1 MKTYMLKTAE
11 IKRSWIIIDAKD
23 RVLGQVATEIAVQ
36 LMGKNKPTF
45 TPHIDNGDFV
55 IVLNAKKVVVTGAKS
70 QRKLY
75 NRHSLLPGGITTN
88 TFDQLLDKHPDQI
101 ILGAVNNML
110 PKNKMRSDR
119 LARLKIYEGM
129 EHPHQGQT
137 NIKAEAKTEE
147 VTSEV
152 KES

>member
-1 MKTYMLKTAE
+1 MLKTAE
-11 IKRSWIIIDAKD
+11 IKRNWIVVDAAD
-23 RVLGQVATEIAVQ
+23 RVLGQVATEIATK
-36 LMGKNKPTF
+36 LIGKLKTTY

-55 IVLNAKKVVVTGAKS
+55 IVLNASKVVVTGAKS

-88 TFDQLLDKHPDQI
+88 TFEQLLAKKPEQI
-101 ILGAVNNML
+101 IQLAVHNML
-110 PKNKMRSDR
+110 PKNKQRADR
-119 LARLKIYEGM
+119 MARLKVYKGA

-137 NIKAEAKTEE
+137 DVKTE
-147 VTSEV
+147 VKTEV